1 MFTICE
7 LNKNIINSLLPYLSD
22 IYLTYYFSSDFAESL
37 FAKTISWPLIASL
50 LAFSGGL
57 AIECIRNGRSILV
70 RRICDWAT
78 IFVVMRL
85 KNWIKQNG
93 GWVSENASNF
103 LTIIIWDKVF
113 KNRPSKIFKR
123 LYSTNFTWSILE
135 YIFSFKM
142 IHCQVTYNL
151 PILLKL

>member
-1 MFTICE
+1 MVKRFYEYVLISEMFSEPCQTSKME
-7 LNKNIINSLLPYLSD
+7 LFAKMVNLSVSCD
-22 IYLTYYFSSDFAESL
+22 YALTYCFSSDFAESL

-93 GWVSENASNF
+93 GWVSENMVNF
-103 LTIIIWDKVF
+103 LTIII
-113 KNRPSKIFKR
+113 
-123 LYSTNFTWSILE
+123 
-135 YIFSFKM
+135 
-142 IHCQVTYNL
+142 
-151 PILLKL
+151 

>member
-1 MFTICE
+1 MVKRFYEYVLISEMFSEPCQTSKME
-7 LNKNIINSLLPYLSD
+7 LFPKMVNLSVSCD
-22 IYLTYYFSSDFAESL
+22 YALTYCFSSDFAESL

-93 GWVSENASNF
+93 GWVSENMVNF
-103 LTIIIWDKVF
+103 LTIII
-113 KNRPSKIFKR
+113 
-123 LYSTNFTWSILE
+123 
-135 YIFSFKM
+135 
-142 IHCQVTYNL
+142 
-151 PILLKL
+151 

>member
-1 MFTICE
+1 MVKRFYEYVLISEMFSEPCQTSKME
-7 LNKNIINSLLPYLSD
+7 LFAKMVNLSVSSD
-22 IYLTYYFSSDFAESL
+22 YALTYCFSSDFAESL

-50 LAFSGGL
+50 LTFSGGL

-93 GWVSENASNF
+93 GWVSENMVNF
-103 LTIIIWDKVF
+103 LTIII
-113 KNRPSKIFKR
+113 
-123 LYSTNFTWSILE
+123 
-135 YIFSFKM
+135 
-142 IHCQVTYNL
+142 
-151 PILLKL
+151 